1 MSQLNSVWVF
11 SDNPERYAE
20 LFGGAQQW
28 GQQVYAIVQNTDQA
42 QAVMPYGPKCIYV
55 LEQNDA
61 LQRTE
66 NYAESIAALL
76 KDKHPAMLLLAATKR
91 GKALAARLSVQLNA
105 ALVND
110 ATAVD
115 IIDGHICAEHRMYGG
130 LAFAQEKIN
139 SPLAII
145 TLAPGVQEPCTS
157 DTSHQCPTETVPYV
171 APRHEILCRERR
183 AKAASSVDLSKAK
196 RVVGVGRGLAAQDDL
211 KMVHELAAVLNAEV
225 GCSRPIAEGE
235 NWMERERY
243 IGVSGVL
250 LKSDLYLTLGIS
262 GQIQHMVGGNGAKV
276 IVAINKDKNAPI
288 FNYADY
294 GLVGG
299 GFLYTNKDSISLG
312 LVCGLGDIAHTQKSV
327 PQMLEDFKQHPAIR
341 PLISGGKLLEYSAH
355 MVPEGGLAMVPQ
367 MVNDGVMIVGDA
379 AGFCLNLGFTVRGMD
394 LAIASAQAAA
404 TTVIAAKEREDFS
417 ASSLAQ
423 YKRELEQ
430 SCVMRDMQHF
440 RKIPALMENPRLF
453 SQYPRMVADIM
464 NEMFTIDGKPNQ
476 PVRKMIMGHAKK
488 IGLINLLKDGI
499 KGATAL

>member
-1 MSQLNSVWVF
+1 MSDDKF
-11 SDNPERYAE
+11 D
-20 LFGGAQQW
+20 
-28 GQQVYAIVQNTDQA
+28 AIVVGA
-42 QAVMPYGPKCIYV
+42 GVAG
-55 LEQNDA
+55 
-61 LQRTE
+61 
-66 NYAESIAALL
+66 
-76 KDKHPAMLLLAATKR
+76 
-91 GKALAARLSVQLNA
+91 SVA
-105 ALVND
+105 ALVMARAGLDVLVIERGDSAGCKNMTGGRLY
-110 ATAVD
+110 AHTLEAIIPGFAVS
-115 IIDGHICAEHRMYGG
+115 APVERKVTR
-130 LAFAQEKIN
+130 EKISFLTEESAVTLDFHREQPDVPQHASYTVLRNRLDPWLMEQAEQAGAQFIPGVRVDALVREGNKVTGVQAGDDILEANVVILADGVN
-139 SPLAII
+139 SMLGRSLGMVPLPIRII
-145 TLAPGVQEPCTS
+145 TLLVLKRLLA
-157 DTSHQCPTETVPYV
+157 SHQNRSTIALILRARKVPPGCLPV
-171 APRHEILCRERR
+171 P
-183 AKAASSVDLSKAK
+183 SD
-196 RVVGVGRGLAAQDDL
+196 GL
-211 KMVHELAAVLNAEV
+211 M
-225 GCSRPIAEGE
+225 
-235 NWMERERY
+235 
-243 IGVSGVL
+243 
-250 LKSDLYLTLGIS
+250 
-262 GQIQHMVGGNGAKV
+262 
-276 IVAINKDKNAPI
+276 
-288 FNYADY
+288 
-294 GLVGG
+294 GG

-312 LVCGLGDIAHTQKSV
+312 LVCGLGDIAHAQKSV

-367 MVNDGVMIVGDA
+367 LVNEGVMIVGDA

-404 TTVIAAKEREDFS
+404 TTVIAAKERADFS